1 MNFYLIFILFFK
13 IIICLICR
21 IDKPIR
27 IGYDMNAREELIR
40 SYNEKEISLSESM
53 EKEKRLT
60 KNLKMEIK
68 GNTKTGMNCYEKF
81 LLIIVVSPEKLC
93 KIDEILG

>member
-1 MNFYLIFILFFK
+1 MFFAN
-13 IIICLICR
+13 

-68 GNTKTGMNCYEKF
+68 GKVNNLHELFRRMVR
-81 LLIIVVSPEKLC
+81 LIIFFLALKNYAR
-93 KIDEILG
+93 